1 MTERGCLAIQYDY
14 RLNFPTFTA
23 KIMRKTLWK
32 LLSPPH
38 FDDDEKNRIA
48 VFLHI
53 TILAIIGISLA
64 SGVITLMRNNY
75 LSTGALGVL
84 LIPVLV
90 AYRANQAGRTTLA
103 SYIVLFGATAGVTLI
118 LAVGQG
124 IHDIAVINYGL
135 LLIIASYLVRRKGII
150 IVTLALIVSAGVVVF
165 GEFYGWLPVKNTPE
179 KFAPELSDFALVA
192 FFLTLGAVAILLL
205 SQTLS
210 NSLQQSRAA
219 ELRWRSLVN
228 SIPDVVVILD
238 REGII
243 QSLNRAPPQIS
254 AFYVGKSAFEVLAP
268 GKAKFSQADL
278 NEVLAGNALTGE
290 AELLTNSGE
299 IRWYSVSMGPIY
311 QPDGAISSAMAVI
324 RDIQNRKDVE
334 AELRQSREMLRARTR
349 QLETLQEISHKISA
363 LNDMQST
370 LRRVLEEIRDVLPLD
385 GFVVALY
392 DYETN
397 LLSFPLIYDGW
408 EIYQDAPKPLF
419 PESVFAEAILTC
431 KPHILNR
438 TEEQLKSRLASNQEG
453 MGTKK
458 PSASILTAPMA
469 VHNQVIG
476 AISAHSYS
484 SNAYTSE
491 NISVLSG
498 VANQVAI
505 AIENAR
511 LYTALQKELA
521 ERKRAEAEAREL
533 NIGLESRVRQRTAE
547 LEAVNSELASFT
559 YTVSHDLRAPLR
571 GIHGLAHIIIE
582 EFEKDLPAESIA
594 HIERIQANARQM
606 GQLIDELLAFT
617 HLGRQPLRKTSLDMA
632 ALTHAAI
639 GEVMKNET
647 RKIDFFIQPLPDA
660 YGDITLIH
668 QALTNML
675 SNAIKFTRK
684 KENPQ
689 VEIGSLQ
696 QNSETAYF
704 IRDNGAGFDM
714 AYVGKL
720 FGVFERLHRQDEF
733 EGIGV
738 GLAIVKRILEKHGG
752 RVWAEGIVNEG
763 ATFFFT
769 LPAKPTKREKH
780 K

>member
-1 MTERGCLAIQYDY
+1 
-14 RLNFPTFTA
+14 
-23 KIMRKTLWK
+23 MRKTLWK
-32 LLSPPH
+32 LLSPPR
-38 FDDDEKNRIA
+38 FDDDERNRIA

-53 TILAIIGISLA
+53 TILTIIGISLA

-75 LSTGALGVL
+75 ISTGALGVL
-84 LIPVLV
+84 LVPVLV
-90 AYRANQAGRTTLA
+90 AYRANQAGHTALA
-103 SYIVLFGATAGVTLI
+103 SYIVLFGAIAGVTLI

-150 IVTLALIVSAGVVVF
+150 VVTLSLIVSAGVVVF
-165 GEFYGWLPVKNTPE
+165 GEFYGWLPVQNTPE
-179 KFAPELSDFALVA
+179 NFAPELSDFTLVA
-192 FFLTLGAVAILLL
+192 LFLTLGAVAILLL

-210 NSLQQSRAA
+210 NSLRQSRAA

-228 SIPDVVVILD
+228 SIPDVVVILG
-238 REGII
+238 RSGII
-243 QSLNRAPPQIS
+243 QSLNRATPQVS
-254 AFYVGKSAFEVLAP
+254 AFYVGKSAFDVLAP
-268 GKAKFSQADL
+268 GQAKFSQAEL

-290 AELLTNSGE
+290 AELLTDSGE

-311 QPDGAISSAMAVI
+311 QPDGTISGAVAVI
-324 RDIQNRKDVE
+324 RDIQNRKDAE
-334 AELRQSREMLRARTR
+334 AELHQSREMLRARTR

-370 LRRVLEEIRDVLPLD
+370 LRRVLEQIREVLPLD

-392 DYETN
+392 DRETN
-397 LLSFPLIYDGW
+397 LLSFPLIYDEG

-438 TEEQLKSRLASNQEG
+438 TEEQLRGRLASNQQG

-458 PSASILTAPMA
+458 PSASILTAPMT
-469 VHNQVIG
+469 VHSQVIG

-484 SNAYTSE
+484 NNAYTPE

-505 AIENAR
+505 AIENSR

-547 LEAVNSELASFT
+547 LEAVNNELASFT

-571 GIHGLAHIIIE
+571 GIHGLTHIIFE
-582 EFEKDLPAESIA
+582 EFEKDMPPEIIA
-594 HIERIQANARQM
+594 HIERIQSNTRQM

-617 HLGRQPLRKTSLDMA
+617 HLGRQPVRKINLDMA
-632 ALTHAAI
+632 ALTHAVI
-639 GEVMKNET
+639 GELMKNEP
-647 RKIDFFIQPLPDA
+647 RKIDFTVNNLPDA
-660 YGDITLIH
+660 HGDMILIR

-675 SNAIKFTRK
+675 SNAIKFTCK
-684 KENPQ
+684 TDHPQ
-689 VEIGSLQ
+689 VEIGSMQ
-696 QNSETAYF
+696 QNGETIYF
-704 IRDNGAGFDM
+704 IRDNGAGFEM
-714 AYVGKL
+714 AYIGKL

-738 GLAIVKRILEKHGG
+738 GLAIVKRIFEKHGG
-752 RVWAEGIVNEG
+752 RIWAEGKVNQG

-769 LPAKPTKREKH
+769 LPAQPTPRENH